1 MVGSTISSG
10 DPPLHCRL
18 PAPHSIIP
26 AGRAPARLLIALAGR
41 ARLLECKAQRKKY
54 RAKAELP
61 EAKFETALRRLVH
74 RAVAALAL
82 PKKPPV
88 PKPRKKNTYVA
99 PRQNLTP
106 WKREADGTMTRTLLA
121 VDAETAKANGRRQAE
136 PY

>member
-1 MVGSTISSG
+1 MTHLRAVYRHPVQSS
-10 DPPLHCRL
+10 RL
-18 PAPHSIIP
+18 AARRRAAHR
-26 AGRAPARLLIALAGR
+26 AGGPGEAAG
-41 ARLLECKAQRKKY
+41 CKAQRKKY